1 MSELTSLQNPQVKY
15 VVKLREDRRQRTKDG
30 LTLVEGE
37 YELELAL
44 ASGLIPVEVYHC
56 PELASGTPKLITE
69 YDLVQV
75 TRPVFEKMSLR
86 ENPDGWLA
94 IMPARPALLES
105 LTISPVPFILMAEA
119 VEKPGNLGAMLRTAD
134 AAGVDALLVCDQRV
148 DLYSPNVVRAS
159 RGTIFSVPCVETNNK
174 LAYEWLCSKQ
184 IRILAATPRA
194 EKMYTEVDLT
204 QPLCIAVGTE
214 DEGLSEFWLQNSDLQ
229 VKIPMAG
236 KVNSLNVSTSTAVLL
251 YEAVR
256 QRHSN

>member
-1 MSELTSLQNPQVKY
+1 MPELTSLQNPQVKY

-44 ASGLIPVEVYHC
+44 ASGLKPVEVFHC
-56 PELASGTPKLITE
+56 AELASGMPRLVAG
-69 YDLVQV
+69 YDLVRV
-75 TRPVFEKMSLR
+75 TRPVFEKMSQR

-94 IMPARPALLES
+94 IVPARPALLET
-105 LTISPVPFILMAEA
+105 LTITSIPLILMAEA

-148 DLYSPNVVRAS
+148 DLFSPNVVRAS
-159 RGTIFSVPCVETNNK
+159 RGTIFSVPCVETSS
-174 LAYEWLCSKQ
+174 LLVCEWLRRKKIQ
-184 IRILAATPRA
+184 ILAATPKA
-194 EKMYTEVDLT
+194 EKVYTEVDLS

-236 KVNSLNVSTSTAVLL
+236 KVNSLNVSASAAILL

-256 QRHSN
+256 QRNES